1 MEQLQKARELGIIQ
15 GDPAGT
21 LRPEQKLTRQELAVL
36 LVKALQL
43 PTGNLD
49 GAASFTDVPADS
61 WSRPAIE
68 AARKAGLLQGDADG
82 RFRPNDLISAQELVA
97 LLVRSAGTNTPADT
111 SASTTA
117 TSSAQTLP

>member
-1 MEQLQKARELGIIQ
+1 SVANGPTGNNTATWTDVQQLTTQQLEQLQKARELGIIQ

-21 LRPEQKLTRQELAVL
+21 LRPGQKLTRQELAAL

-61 WSRPAIE
+61 WGRPAIE
-68 AARKAGLLQGDADG
+68 AARKA
-82 RFRPNDLISAQELVA
+82 
-97 LLVRSAGTNTPADT
+97 
-111 SASTTA
+111 
-117 TSSAQTLP
+117 